1 VISKIESRFTLF
13 LSLVVLLGVVWVNLP
28 ADPYKNV
35 RVISIDRTPAGI
47 EFFATFE
54 KTECRFKALEL
65 VAGSF
70 GETSF
75 LPWRDLDGLPPD
87 YDRSAG
93 AHTMRIAFDFGAIDP
108 DWIEIRTRH
117 DCAGKKV
124 DKVFY
129 RIELGAVSGDQ
140 AQGADL

>member
-13 LSLVVLLGVVWVNLP
+13 LSLLVLLGAVWLNLP
-28 ADPYKNV
+28 AAPYKGV
-35 RVISIDRTPAGI
+35 KVISIDRTPAGI
-47 EFFATFE
+47 DFFATFE
-54 KTECRFKALEL
+54 KTECRFKALEV

-75 LPWRDLDGLPPD
+75 LVWRDLDGLPPD
-87 YDRSAG
+87 YDRGAG
-93 AHTMRIAFDFGAIDP
+93 AHTLRIAFDFGAIDP

-124 DKVFY
+124 DKVFF
-129 RIELGAVSGDQ
+129 RIEPVADFSDL
-140 AQGADL
+140 AQGRNF